1 MAKSPSKRRADK
13 KAAAEP
19 APSRSLVPSAAATM
33 SKASETTSLPKISTR
48 SSGRS
53 SVKQIQW
60 NEGMNEVSL
69 KSEENKENIDDKEN
83 PLDLALEKLEHMKIR
98 LMQKVKKAEG
108 QRASIS
114 KNHNYDLESV
124 KTKQYSSIL

>member
-13 KAAAEP
+13 KPAAEP
-19 APSRSLVPSAAATM
+19 VPSRSLAPSAAATTHIGT

-69 KSEENKENIDDKEN
+69 KAEENKEN

-114 KNHNYDLESV
+114 KN
-124 KTKQYSSIL
+124 

>member
-13 KAAAEP
+13 KPAAEP
-19 APSRSLVPSAAATM
+19 VPSRSLAPSAAATM

-69 KSEENKENIDDKEN
+69 KAEENKEN

-114 KNHNYDLESV
+114 KNQNYDLESV

>member
-13 KAAAEP
+13 KSAAEP
-19 APSRSLVPSAAATM
+19 VPSRSLVPSAAATM
-33 SKASETTSLPKISTR
+33 SKASESTSLPKISTR

-69 KSEENKENIDDKEN
+69 KSEENKEN

-98 LMQKVKKAEG
+98 LMQKVKHAEG

-114 KNHNYDLESV
+114 KNQSYDLESLQS
-124 KTKQYSSIL
+124 KQYSSKL

>member
-1 MAKSPSKRRADK
+1 MAKSPSKRRSSHSKLIPIGPDK

-114 KNHNYDLESV
+114 KNHNYDLRA
-124 KTKQYSSIL
+124 